1 MAWQFEHVAFAR
13 LKHVSIMEVKCSLPP
28 CNNLLPQMSTF
39 KATIAWEDAAKESL
53 SRLQVS
59 KVIPGVM
66 TEEAVAIDVARQL
79 LNEIQGLDR
88 EALAQVNIRLAQGK
102 EALRNPKT
110 SGTSSLLNEKE
121 WSLLPELHEV
131 WKIASEM
138 KE

>member
-1 MAWQFEHVAFAR
+1 MLLAAMQQLATSNVDIQGDYC
-13 LKHVSIMEVKCSLPP
+13 LGGCCKGVVVKTTRK
-28 CNNLLPQMSTF
+28 Q
-39 KATIAWEDAAKESL
+39 A
-53 SRLQVS
+53 
-59 KVIPGVM
+59 IPGVM

-102 EALRNPKT
+102 EALLNPKT
-110 SGTSSLLNEKE
+110 NGTSSLLNEKE